1 MADGVK
7 CIWARVVKEAD
18 ELPWDLFASNKER
31 SLTRTMNI
39 KFTFVAI
46 RLE

>member
-18 ELPWDLFASNKER
+18 GLPWDLFASNTE
-31 SLTRTMNI
+31 
-39 KFTFVAI
+39 V
-46 RLE
+46 